1 MTGLVQ
7 RFKHSSERAGITT
20 EVVTGESGAVAA
32 IAALVERLKA
42 ARDLTQATV
51 LISDNPG
58 CLMHLRGAAHPSGRR
73 SLRVRHLAE
82 VVADHL
88 ERAGGPRRAG

>member
-1 MTGLVQ
+1 MTGLLQ
-7 RFKHSSERAGITT
+7 RFKHSAEQAGITT

-58 CLMHLRGAAHPSGRR
+58 CLMHLRGAAHASGRR

-82 VVADHL
+82 VLADHL
-88 ERAGGPRRAG
+88 ERAGGTGRAG

>member
-1 MTGLVQ
+1 MTGLLR
-7 RFKHSSERAGITT
+7 RFKHSAERAGITT

-32 IAALVERLKA
+32 IAAFVARLKA

-51 LISDNPG
+51 LIGDNPG

-82 VVADHL
+82 VLADHL
-88 ERAGGPRRAG
+88 ERAGGTGRAG

>member
-1 MTGLVQ
+1 MTGLLQ
-7 RFKHSSERAGITT
+7 RFKHSAERAGITT

-58 CLMHLRGAAHPSGRR
+58 CLVHLHGAAHASGRR

-88 ERAGGPRRAG
+88 KRAGGPRRAG

>member
-1 MTGLVQ
+1 MTGLLQ
-7 RFKHSSERAGITT
+7 RFKHSVERAGITT

-58 CLMHLRGAAHPSGRR
+58 CLMHLRGTAHPSGRR
-73 SLRVRHLAE
+73 SLKVRHLAE
-82 VVADHL
+82 VLADHL
-88 ERAGGPRRAG
+88 ERAGGAGRAG

>member
-1 MTGLVQ
+1 MTGLLP
-7 RFKHSSERAGITT
+7 RFKHSAERAGITT

-32 IAALVERLKA
+32 IAAFVARLK
-42 ARDLTQATV
+42 ATV
-51 LISDNPG
+51 LIGDNPG

-82 VVADHL
+82 VLADHL
-88 ERAGGPRRAG
+88 ERAGGTGRAG

>member
-1 MTGLVQ
+1 MTDLLQ
-7 RFKHSSERAGITT
+7 RFTHIAERAGITT
-20 EVVTGESGAVAA
+20 EVVTGESGTVAA

-58 CLMHLRGAAHPSGRR
+58 CLMHLRGTAHPSGRR
-73 SLRVRHLAE
+73 SLKVRHLAE
-82 VVADHL
+82 VLADHL
-88 ERAGGPRRAG
+88 ERAGGAGRAG

>member
-1 MTGLVQ
+1 MTDLLQ
-7 RFKHSSERAGITT
+7 RFTHSAERAGITT

-58 CLMHLRGAAHPSGRR
+58 CLMHLRSAAHPSGRR
-73 SLRVRHLAE
+73 SLKVRHLAE
-82 VVADHL
+82 VLADHL
-88 ERAGGPRRAG
+88 ERAGGPGRAG

>member
-1 MTGLVQ
+1 MTGLLQ
-7 RFKHSSERAGITT
+7 RFTHSVERAGITT

-58 CLMHLRGAAHPSGRR
+58 CLMHLRGAAHASGRR

-82 VVADHL
+82 VLADHL
-88 ERAGGPRRAG
+88 ERAGGTGRAG